1 MSSSSKLSATVPA
14 FIPGGTYTGVTS
26 GGLSSELVIK
36 STLSPFVPEFR
47 PLGSFAPLLSA
58 PYQPTC
64 SLLQHNSK
72 QAHLKHQKVDL
83 KEVCRS
89 IMEMFLKTFTALKNG
104 SGYFQCY
111 KENDKHLKYVRNGFC
126 SLANHTLK
134 GLSCSKTTNNSTVV
148 IWA

>member
-72 QAHLKHQKVDL
+72 QAYLKHQKVDL
-83 KEVCRS
+83 KEVRS
-89 IMEMFLKTFTALKNG
+89 RSTQSVEHLTAAREVAGLIRGAGPIFRILK
-104 SGYFQCY
+104 
-111 KENDKHLKYVRNGFC
+111 
-126 SLANHTLK
+126 
-134 GLSCSKTTNNSTVV
+134 
-148 IWA
+148 

>member
-64 SLLQHNSK
+64 SLLQHNNK
-72 QAHLKHQKVDL
+72 QAYLKHQKVDL

-111 KENDKHLKYVRNGFC
+111 
-126 SLANHTLK
+126 
-134 GLSCSKTTNNSTVV
+134 
-148 IWA
+148 

>member
-104 SGYFQCY
+104 SGYFQSY
-111 KENDKHLKYVRNGFC
+111 
-126 SLANHTLK
+126 
-134 GLSCSKTTNNSTVV
+134 
-148 IWA
+148 